1 MTVPPIMFPPAP
13 RLSTT
18 PAGERRGEVVPF
30 QRLPAKPALT
40 PGLERLL
47 RAEQVSLTSAE
58 PANPKDAAQHRFE
71 FLGTAEK
78 AWRASPV
85 PEAERAAAEEAMAAF
100 DEYLR
105 PQDWETNARAM
116 RAVAVLLSYYRQ
128 PDRAL
133 EMEEDIAGQWGEDIE
148 EYPLWAVEEACRIWR
163 RTPDNRRAPYP
174 GEIRAMCERLVVQ
187 ARQQRDRLRRCLEMP
202 SLIAAPRR
210 LTTAE
215 RTALDERRQAE
226 RAAAIARLDEV
237 KARLVA
243 EGKWPGSVATPA
255 SAPTPA
261 PSTNPDAETKAGLS
275 LIHI

>member
-1 MTVPPIMFPPAP
+1 
-13 RLSTT
+13 
-18 PAGERRGEVVPF
+18 
-30 QRLPAKPALT
+30 
-40 PGLERLL
+40 L

-58 PANPKDAAQHRFE
+58 PASPKDGAHHRFE
-71 FLGTAEK
+71 FLGTTEK

-85 PEAERAAAEEAMAAF
+85 PAAERTAAEEAIAAF

-174 GEIRAMCERLVVQ
+174 GEIRTMCERLVAQ
-187 ARQQRDRLRRCLEMP
+187 ARQHRDRLRRCLEMP
-202 SLIAAPRR
+202 SQIAAPRR

-215 RTALDERRQAE
+215 RTALDESRRAE
-226 RAAAIARLDEV
+226 RAADR
-237 KARLVA
+237 
-243 EGKWPGSVATPA
+243 SV
-255 SAPTPA
+255 
-261 PSTNPDAETKAGLS
+261 
-275 LIHI
+275 